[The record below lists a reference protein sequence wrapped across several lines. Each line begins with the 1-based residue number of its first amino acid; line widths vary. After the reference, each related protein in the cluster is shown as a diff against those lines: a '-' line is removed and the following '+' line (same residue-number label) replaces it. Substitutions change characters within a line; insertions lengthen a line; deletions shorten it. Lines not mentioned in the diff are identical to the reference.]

1 MKAGRILRA
10 QMTHQC
16 SDEDDALKAADQ
28 WLFDLHKVLG
38 TIIEG
43 RSMLIQLEGGVMSG
57 GWGVRQSCKFSQQTR
72 QLHS

>member
-1 MKAGRILRA
+1 M
-10 QMTHQC
+10 
-16 SDEDDALKAADQ
+16 SDEDDGFKAADQ

>member
-43 RSMLIQLEGGVMSG
+43 RSMLIKVEGGVMYG